1 MKLTGSKSAVR
12 KERVCFGYLFLNM
25 SHQLSM
31 VISTD
36 KTDVW
41 AMVYQPKGR
50 SGKWEGE
57 ILCPIWWAEIH
68 GAGTHYPSPV
78 QLQHALRKLLDQ
90 KLEERPGFK
99 ESSIKKRLAQTDSVP
114 SPVSEEG
121 K

>member
-1 MKLTGSKSAVR
+1 
-12 KERVCFGYLFLNM
+12 M

-36 KTDVW
+36 KTDAW

-68 GAGTHYPSPV
+68 GAGTHYPNRV
-78 QLQHALRKLLDQ
+78 QLQQALRKLLDQ

-99 ESSIKKRLAQTDSVP
+99 ESGIRKGLAQADSESGP
-114 SPVSEEG
+114 QSEG
-121 K
+121 VV